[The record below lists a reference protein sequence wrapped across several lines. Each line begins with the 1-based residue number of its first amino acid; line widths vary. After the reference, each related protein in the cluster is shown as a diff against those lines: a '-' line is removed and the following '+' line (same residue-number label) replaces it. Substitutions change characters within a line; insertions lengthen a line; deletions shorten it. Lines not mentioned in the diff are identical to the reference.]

1 VTEDE
6 RAEAVI
12 RAGVP
17 VPAKDWT
24 CVGCGATE
32 TIREPGRPAGVH
44 GTVVIVDDQGRAGKP
59 VDVWAHPKPRC
70 IGGIL
75 RVLAGE
81 APETS
86 ESDEG
91 ETVSVSTLR
100 GRRGKGSDLAAAEAL
115 SGAPASERE
124 PEAAAS
130 N

>member
-17 VPAKDWT
+17 VPAKKWE
-24 CVGCGATE
+24 CVGCHGSEILADHE
-32 TIREPGRPAGVH
+32 RPAGIH
-44 GTVVIVDDQGRAGKP
+44 GTVVIVDEQGRAGKP

-81 APETS
+81 APETP
-86 ESDEG
+86 ESDSEG

-100 GRRGKGSDLAAAEAL
+100 GRPRKTDTAAK
-115 SGAPASERE
+115 ERRE
-124 PEAAAS
+124 EAASAMAAGLDA
-130 N
+130 